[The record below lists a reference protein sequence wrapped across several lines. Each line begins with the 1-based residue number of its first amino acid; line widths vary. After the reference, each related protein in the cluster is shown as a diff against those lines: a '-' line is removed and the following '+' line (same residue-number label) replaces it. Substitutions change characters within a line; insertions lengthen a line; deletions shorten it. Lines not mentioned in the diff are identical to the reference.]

1 MDVQQHGLSNGLR
14 VLTRE
19 LHHAPVATFWIWYG
33 VGSRNEL
40 PGLTGVSHWVE
51 HMLFKGTQRFK
62 PGDIFREVTR
72 NGGTLNGFTWLDY
85 TTYFETLPSD
95 RLELALRIESDRMAN
110 AVFDPEQVASERTV
124 IISEREGHENE
135 PTWHL
140 DEEVVAA
147 AFKAHPYGNGVIGWK
162 SDLRTMTR
170 EDLYGHYRRH
180 YVPANAVAVAV
191 GDFETERL
199 VAEIERYFGAISAA
213 EPPRPVTSTEPEQ
226 AGERRVLIRRPAPTS
241 YLQVVYHAPAAA
253 DPAAIPTIVLDAIL
267 SGAKS
272 MGMGGGRAPMGR
284 SSRLYRALVDAG
296 LASSARSSF
305 ALTRDPYLLDMSVT
319 MRPGIPVEEAERV
332 LYRVVDDLATNG
344 PTDEELTRARKQA
357 RAQLAYGTETVSSLG
372 YWLGALSIV
381 ARPELLG
388 ELLPKIEA
396 VTADDVRRTAAAYLT
411 ETNRTVGWLQPA
423 DGNGR

>member
-1 MDVQQHGLSNGLR
+1 MNVKQHQLANGLR
-14 VLTRE
+14 VLTLE
-19 LHHAPVATFWIWYG
+19 LHHAPVATFWVWYG
-33 VGSRNEL
+33 VGGRNEL

-51 HMLFKGTQRFK
+51 HMLFKGTEQFK

-72 NGGTLNGFTWLDY
+72 NGGTLNGFTWIDY

-95 RLELALRIESDRMAN
+95 RLELGLRIESDRMAN
-110 AVFDPEQVASERTV
+110 AVFDADEVGSERTV

-140 DEEVVAA
+140 DEEVTSA

-170 EDLYGHYRRH
+170 DDLYGHYRRY
-180 YVPANAVAVAV
+180 YVPSNAVAVAV
-191 GDFETERL
+191 GDFETEKL
-199 VAEIERYFGAISAA
+199 VADVDRYFGRIPAA
-213 EPPRPVTSTEPEQ
+213 DQPPSVRSVEPPQE
-226 AGERRVLIRRPAPTS
+226 AERRITLRRPAPTS
-241 YLQVVYHAPAAA
+241 YLQIAYHAPAAS
-253 DPAAIPTIVLDAIL
+253 DPDAFPVIVLDAIL

-272 MGMGGGRAPMGR
+272 MGMMGGRAPMGR

-296 LASSARSSF
+296 LATSARSSF
-305 ALTRDPYLLDMSVT
+305 ALTHDPYLIDVSVT
-319 MRPGIPVEEAERV
+319 LRPGVAIEEAEKV
-332 LYRVVDDLATNG
+332 LFGVIDDLAANG
-344 PTDEELTRARKQA
+344 PTEEELTRARKQA

-381 ARPELLG
+381 ARHELLD

-396 VTADDVRRTAAAYLT
+396 VTADDVRRVAGTYLS

-423 DGNGR
+423 AEAAR